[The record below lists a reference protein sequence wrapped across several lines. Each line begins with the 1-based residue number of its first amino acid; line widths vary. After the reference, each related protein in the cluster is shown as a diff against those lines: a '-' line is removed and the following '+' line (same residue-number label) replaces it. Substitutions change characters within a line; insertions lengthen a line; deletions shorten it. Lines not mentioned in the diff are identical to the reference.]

1 MRSRKI
7 DNNEI
12 QSLFHGPEEG
22 RSQYRA
28 VAALSFRRRKIQKV
42 PAKSRDLRR
51 ILAEKEGFE
60 PTVPYGTDALQAPAF
75 DHSATSPHATANI
88 ISQLFKIAIRGNPI
102 YCWRRRWDS
111 NPRGSKP
118 PN

>member
-28 VAALSFRRRKIQKV
+28 VAALSFRRQKIQKV

-75 DHSATSPHATANI
+75 DHSATSPYDGGDETLLVCNDSRFYPIPGFSAT
-88 ISQLFKIAIRGNPI
+88 LFRGFP
-102 YCWRRRWDS
+102 DKS
-111 NPRGSKP
+111 VPG
-118 PN
+118 